1 MNAPL
6 TNQRGAY
13 TLQQQFSGLI
23 HKDKQSY
30 LLGNKPPI
38 DKVKV
43 LISSSSNIQ
52 RPSTTSND
60 ASGTINNVN
69 NNGASYNNNG
79 YNKDNSI

>member
-1 MNAPL
+1 ML
-6 TNQRGAY
+6 V
-13 TLQQQFSGLI
+13 
-23 HKDKQSY
+23 
-30 LLGNKPPI
+30 NKPPI

-43 LISSSSNIQ
+43 LIASSSNIQ